1 MILKQYLFYL
11 HAMEF
16 PPRRP
21 VILFDG
27 ICNLCNSSVRF
38 ILKHDRHQQ
47 FLFASLQSDAS
58 KKLLLHLNYKIR
70 QMNSILLVEDGQIH
84 DKSEAVLRIAGRL
97 RYPWGLGAAFR
108 ILPVAA
114 RDGIYDFIARN
125 RYRWFGKKD
134 KCVNTLNKYENRF
147 I

>member
-1 MILKQYLFYL
+1 ML
-11 HAMEF
+11 
-16 PPRRP
+16 PPSDRP

-38 ILKHDRHQQ
+38 VLERDKEEQ
-47 FLFASLQSDAS
+47 FLFSSLQSDAS

-70 QMNSILLVEDGQIH
+70 QMNSILLVENGQIH
-84 DKSEAVLRIAGRL
+84 EKSEAVLKISARL
-97 RYPWGLGAAFR
+97 RFPWNLLQVFR
-108 ILPVAA
+108 IVPVAL
-114 RDGIYDFIARN
+114 RDRIYDFVAKN

-134 KCVNTLNKYENRF
+134 KCVFRINTYENRF